1 MATIHRPNKD
11 ALTKAVDIYR
21 DAMRAF
27 IIRHLKQV
35 QGRNAEDMINE
46 SLDSKRAA
54 EFEDGLRN
62 GKTIESLIGVSSFP
76 HILNKCWENPFRS
89 VLKDDRYVSDASYR
103 IRDARNEAAHIGTE
117 DIDKNDLIGWL
128 SNIIGSLTRIHQP
141 KLAEAVEEILNG
153 VISPAPAPILPKEK
167 PKNEI
172 EEAEENNKSEE
183 IEQSEPPKK
192 GKLTPWREAIDLN
205 PDVKKESGQA
215 EYRADLQQ
223 IGQGAANSIYSDPT
237 RFFKRTYISAGLRA
251 LLVNS
256 LKRWNGKGG
265 DPVVQTKIGFGGG
278 KTHSLIALRHLA
290 TNQKELLRHGESNNP
305 ALARMTREI
314 REIVE
319 AAELNPD
326 ETPHECKVAVLA
338 GTYLSTTTDAKTEN
352 GDPLNTL
359 WGEMAYQLAGQRGY
373 DFVGEAARRGLA
385 PGGNELDALFKH
397 VGSFVILMDEI
408 VAYTRV
414 LSEEKTDKQI
424 DELTEDRIY
433 TFIQNLTEAVHRS
446 KRGVLVVTLPSSA
459 EEAGS
464 KIRAQAVLDRIENIL
479 GRIEAANEVLEI
491 KESYEVVRR
500 RLFEEV
506 KDEAARDQTCEA
518 FAKMYRNSSKSY
530 PPHSRDPKYLDLMKA
545 CYPIHPEVFDR
556 LYEDWS
562 AYERFQRTRGVL
574 RLMAACVHHLQDS
587 ADPLIMPG
595 DLPMDDPKIKGEFTR
610 LLGPNW
616 DPVFSE
622 VDGPDA
628 RVKEI
633 DKPSKR
639 FVETGGAAQ
648 RIARATLLGSAQAR
662 AVHGIETRRINLG
675 VVKPGDG
682 VNVYSDALKQMK
694 EKLYYLYAQ
703 GGLHYFHVEPNLV
716 RVAQDRV
723 DKLKTEQLDAHIVQK
738 LNEATRRHQ
747 GVAVCPDETF
757 MTDDPN
763 KVTLA
768 VLSPSESLPSRAAEN
783 DMATEAARRI
793 LTTRGD
799 GSPRSFRNMI
809 VFLAAKNDAIRD
821 LRRAAAQ
828 YLAWDSIVN
837 GNAHAEK
844 VPGLK
849 DDRLKEAKSRLKENK
864 NKTEDALIRAYQHAL
879 YPRQPDD
886 TKTEY
891 EIIQV
896 QTDAD
901 GDIVEAAFNK
911 LAAEEAVAENMSG
924 ASLERFLEEYVW
936 IREETKDH
944 IDIDKLWGLFAQ
956 FVYMP
961 RLENK
966 SVLVNAVAA
975 SVAEGLLGSAD
986 DYDQESGKY
995 ENLQYESKMSLWTL
1009 NDLSGLIV
1017 RKDAAL
1023 LQHDLERED
1032 AAKQRA
1038 EAERRRKEK
1047 EAQRQQQLDPP
1058 KLPKLFT
1065 ITKQTNLESLE
1076 PSMDDLMNE
1085 IMPNLRN
1092 GEVSVRIIVTA
1103 KHARG
1108 FDENDARAVRENCKE
1123 LGIELDEESDL

>member
-1 MATIHRPNKD
+1 MAIIDRPNKD

-27 IIRHLKQV
+27 IVRQLKQV
-35 QGRNAEDMINE
+35 QGSKVEEMISS
-46 SLDSKRAA
+46 SLLPKRAA
-54 EFEDGLRN
+54 EFEAAFRDGKKVDDFIDTTDFPEIIKRRWNEPFSRYFKGDRGVQNLTYLIHDNARN
-62 GKTIESLIGVSSFP
+62 AAAHPPSTDFEEEKTLSSLQYI
-76 HILNKCWENPFRS
+76 I
-89 VLKDDRYVSDASYR
+89 DALGR
-103 IRDARNEAAHIGTE
+103 INAPQAKAKVETIRDSLKQPTQNEETEDEVNEAEG
-117 DIDKNDLIGWL
+117 N
-128 SNIIGSLTRIHQP
+128 
-141 KLAEAVEEILNG
+141 EE
-153 VISPAPAPILPKEK
+153 
-167 PKNEI
+167 
-172 EEAEENNKSEE
+172 SEE
-183 IEQSEPPKK
+183 IKPPVPIKRK
-192 GKLTPWREAIDLN
+192 TGDMTPWREAIDLN

-215 EYRADLQQ
+215 EYRADLQKV
-223 IGQGAANSIYSDPT
+223 GKGAANSIYSDPIQ
-237 RFFKRTYISAGLRA
+237 FFKRTYISAGLRE

-290 TNQKELLRHGESNNP
+290 TNPEELLSHGESSKP

-319 AAELNPD
+319 AAELND
-326 ETPHECKVAVLA
+326 ETLHECKVAVLA
-338 GTYLSTTTDAKTEN
+338 GTYLSTTTDAKTEK

-373 DFVGEAARRGLA
+373 EFVREADRRELA

-408 VAYTRV
+408 VAYTRG
-414 LSEEKTDKQI
+414 LPEKI
-424 DELTEDRIY
+424 EDRVY

-464 KIRAQAVLDRIENIL
+464 ETRGQAVLDRIENIL

-506 KDEAARDQTCEA
+506 RDEAARDHTCET
-518 FAKMYRNSSKSY
+518 FAAMYKRSRKDY
-530 PPHSRDPKYLDLMKA
+530 PDNSRDPKYLDLMKA

-562 AYERFQRTRGVL
+562 VYERFQRTRGVL

-610 LLGPNW
+610 LLGQNW

-633 DKPSKR
+633 DATKR
-639 FVETGGAAQ
+639 FREIGGAAQ
-648 RIARATLLGSAQAR
+648 RIARTILLGSAQAT
-662 AVHGIETRRINLG
+662 AVHGIEMRRINLG

-682 VNVYSDALKQMK
+682 VTVYSDALKQMK

-703 GGLHYFHVEPNLV
+703 GGMHYFHVEPNLV

-723 DKLKTEQLDAHIVQK
+723 DKLTTEQLDAHIVQK
-738 LNEATRRHQ
+738 LNEATRKHRS
-747 GVAVCPDETF
+747 VAAVCPDETF
-757 MTDDPN
+757 MSDN
-763 KVTLA
+763 SERVALA
-768 VLSPSESLPSRAAEN
+768 VLSPSESIPSRAAEN
-783 DMATEAARRI
+783 DEATEAALKI

-809 VFLAAKNDAIRD
+809 VFLAAKNDSIRE
-821 LRRAAAQ
+821 LRRWTGQ
-828 YLAWDSIVN
+828 YLAWESIVN
-837 GNAHAEK
+837 GNAHAQK
-844 VPGLK
+844 MPGLK
-849 DDRLKEAKSRLKENK
+849 DDRLTEAKARLKDNK
-864 NKTEDALIRAYQHAL
+864 NKTEDALIRAYQTAL
-879 YPRQPDD
+879 HPIQPDK

-891 EIIQV
+891 EFIRS

-901 GDIVEAAFNK
+901 GDIVDAAFNK
-911 LAAEEAVAENMSG
+911 LIAEEAIAENMSA
-924 ASLERFLEEYVW
+924 ASLERFLNEYVW
-936 IREETKDH
+936 NREETKDH
-944 IDIDKLWGLFAQ
+944 IDIDKLWELFAL

-961 RLENK
+961 RLESK
-966 SVLVNAVAA
+966 SVLANAVAS
-975 SVAEGLLGSAD
+975 SVEEGLLGSAD
-986 DYDQESGKY
+986 DYDEESGKY

-1009 NDLSGLIV
+1009 NDLRGLIV

-1032 AAKQRA
+1032 AAERRA
-1038 EAERRRKEK
+1038 EAERRRRAEEEARRKE
-1047 EAQRQQQLDPP
+1047 LDPP
-1058 KLPKLFT
+1058 KLPKRFT
-1065 ITKQTNLESLE
+1065 VTAQAQRETLKQAVEQLE
-1076 PSMDDLMNE
+1076 NE
-1085 IMPNLRN
+1085 IMPNLQN